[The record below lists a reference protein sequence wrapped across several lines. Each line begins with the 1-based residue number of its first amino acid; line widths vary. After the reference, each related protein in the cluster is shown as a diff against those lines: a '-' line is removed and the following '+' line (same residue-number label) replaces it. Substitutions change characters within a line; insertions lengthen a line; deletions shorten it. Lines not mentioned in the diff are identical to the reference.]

1 MKIKIKIGLYAS
13 LLTILLVNF
22 VFNETNEIFKYGA
35 ETGNALSNLSLAY
48 VASYIFY
55 RIVVVE
61 REKEIKKTIYIS
73 VIKLTNK
80 LLFNGF
86 YILDVLVENEKKDR
100 NKIHKEKNKITEEE
114 YKELCKK
121 INPNSL
127 SRFSEQV
134 NELEL
139 KTNTKIESLY
149 IQCVKLVREH
159 IDRIFIFLPYLED
172 EHIKI
177 LNEIRDSKLLSTDR
191 GLYFTKTNKNFSIF
205 ENYMYDYFKL
215 ILKLENYYN
224 SKMKKLV

>member
-1 MKIKIKIGLYAS
+1 MNIKIKIGLYAS

-22 VFNETNEIFKYGA
+22 VFNETNEIFKYDA
-35 ETGNALSNLSLAY
+35 EIGNVLSNLSLAY

>member
-35 ETGNALSNLSLAY
+35 EIGNALSNLSLAY

-55 RIVVVE
+55 RIGVIE

>member
-1 MKIKIKIGLYAS
+1 MKIEIKIGLYAS

-35 ETGNALSNLSLAY
+35 EIGNVLSNLSLAY

>member
-35 ETGNALSNLSLAY
+35 EIGNVLSNLSLAY

>member
-1 MKIKIKIGLYAS
+1 MKFKIKIGLYAS

-35 ETGNALSNLSLAY
+35 EIGNALSNLSLAY

>member
-35 ETGNALSNLSLAY
+35 EIGNALSNLSLAY